1 MIQWAMDPHGGH
13 GDRSGASSCN
23 DPREAWVFG
32 GGDEEKPVCAMS
44 TLRDI
49 QAETRA
55 EWSRLQAC
63 WDETRSQWQDD
74 VADEFERH
82 RWRAWEEQMPA
93 FLDALE
99 KLEEIASRAL
109 RET

>member
-1 MIQWAMDPHGGH
+1 
-13 GDRSGASSCN
+13 
-23 DPREAWVFG
+23 
-32 GGDEEKPVCAMS
+32 MS
-44 TLRDI
+44 KLRDI
-49 QAETRA
+49 HAEARA

-63 WDETRSQWQDD
+63 WEEARSQWQDD

-82 RWRAWEEQMPA
+82 RWRAWEEHVPA

-99 KLEEIASRAL
+99 KLEETTNRAI

>member
-1 MIQWAMDPHGGH
+1 MSRLKDLHG
-13 GDRSGASSCN
+13 
-23 DPREAWVFG
+23 EA
-32 GGDEEKPVCAMS
+32 
-44 TLRDI
+44 
-49 QAETRA
+49 RA

-63 WDETRSQWQDD
+63 WEEARNQWQDD

-82 RWRAWEEQMPA
+82 RWRAWEEHVPA

-99 KLEEIASRAL
+99 KLEEITSRAL